1 MLWPRCSQ
9 VGSLGAED
17 VHVWAAELDVR
28 GDRQRWLAATL
39 TPEERARAARFRTP
53 ELRRRWTAGRGL
65 LREILGHYLAIEPRD
80 VRFGRNAHGKPL
92 LAGQA
97 QRRITFSLARA
108 GGLGVYALTPDH
120 AVGVDVEEVREFPEM
135 RAMAGNIFS
144 RSERAALEAVS
155 PEDYLPAF
163 YRCWTRKEAYLKAL
177 GTGLLVPLD
186 SFDVEVASDRPA
198 ALLRVSGDAVAPG
211 KWTLLHLEPASGYV
225 GALAV
230 GVPPG
235 QVMLRAWS
243 WEPPD

>member
-9 VGSLGAED
+9 VGPLGAED

-39 TPEERARAARFRTP
+39 SPEERARAARFRTP

-97 QRRITFSLARA
+97 QRRITFNLARA
-108 GGLGVYALTPDH
+108 GGLGVYALSSDH
-120 AVGVDVEEVREFPEM
+120 AVGVDVEEVREFPEL
-135 RAMAGNIFS
+135 RAMAGNTFS
-144 RSERAALEAVS
+144 PGERAALEAVS

-163 YRCWTRKEAYLKAL
+163 YRCWTRKEAYLKAR
-177 GTGLLVPLD
+177 GTGLLTPLD
-186 SFDVEVASDRPA
+186 SFDVEIAPDRPA
-198 ALLRVSGDAVAPG
+198 ALLGVSGDASAPG
-211 KWTLLHLEPASGYV
+211 EWTLLHLEPASGYV

-230 GVPPG
+230 GAPPG